1 MIIISL
7 IIIAIILIIILI
19 IAIITTIITIF
30 TTTTTDQV
38 PRVLGEI
45 SAFGGINI
53 EPSVRSCFEKAGD
66 TGFIEVHDDVDV
78 DVFRIFKMMVMAI
91 I

>member
-1 MIIISL
+1 MIIIIISL
-7 IIIAIILIIILI
+7 IIIAIILIIDIT
-19 IAIITTIITIF
+19 TTIITIF
-30 TTTTTDQV
+30 TTDQV

-66 TGFIEVHDDVDV
+66 TGFIEVHHDVDV
-78 DVFRIFKMMVMAI
+78 DVDEAAFSGYSK
-91 I
+91 

>member
-1 MIIISL
+1 MIII
-7 IIIAIILIIILI
+7 IILIIILI
-19 IAIITTIITIF
+19 IDIITTIITIF
-30 TTTTTDQV
+30 TTTTTTDQV

-66 TGFIEVHDDVDV
+66 TGFIEVHHDVDV
-78 DVFRIFKMMVMAI
+78 DVDEAAFSGYSK
-91 I
+91 

>member
-1 MIIISL
+1 MIIIIISL

-19 IAIITTIITIF
+19 IDITTIITIF

-78 DVFRIFKMMVMAI
+78 DVEEAAFSGYSK
-91 I
+91 

>member
-1 MIIISL
+1 MIIIIISL
-7 IIIAIILIIILI
+7 IIIIIILIIILI
-19 IAIITTIITIF
+19 IDIITTIITIF
-30 TTTTTDQV
+30 TTTTHQV

-66 TGFIEVHDDVDV
+66 TGFIEVHDDVDADV
-78 DVFRIFKMMVMAI
+78 DEAAFSGYSK
-91 I
+91 